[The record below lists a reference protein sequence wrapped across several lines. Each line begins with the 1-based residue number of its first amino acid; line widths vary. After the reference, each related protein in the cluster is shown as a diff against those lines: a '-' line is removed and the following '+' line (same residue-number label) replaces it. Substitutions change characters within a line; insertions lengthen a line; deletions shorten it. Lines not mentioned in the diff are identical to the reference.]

1 MLTVVVVVVVHGS
14 PSLLSFAEAV
24 GVRSVDNSNTSY
36 DIIRTSFSS
45 V

>member
-1 MLTVVVVVVVHGS
+1 MLTVVVAVVHGS

-24 GVRSVDNSNTSY
+24 GIRSVDNSNTSY